1 MTDKPVGSEASKS
14 RVRGGIWSRI
24 RALGLIRESQLIR
37 VHWIAQKEGVD
48 PLEAAVALGVLT
60 ENQILGL

>member
-1 MTDKPVGSEASKS
+1 MNDKPAGSEASKT
-14 RVRGGIWSRI
+14 RARGGLWSRI

-37 VHWIAQKEGVD
+37 VHWIAQKEGLD

-60 ENQILGL
+60 EDQILGL